1 MYNRDCLREPS
12 ALWERSEVPRIN
24 RGNGTVA
31 REPPVAAALTA
42 RGVTFNRIDHSHVM
56 AVPCENR
63 RRLEAFL
70 HGCAGDD
77 AVSLDT
83 MLANPR
89 VGAYLASCRT
99 PDGAAYTFPQKV
111 AHITL

>member
-1 MYNRDCLREPS
+1 MTTTTTNTLTTAEH
-12 ALWERSEVPRIN
+12 I
-24 RGNGTVA
+24 
-31 REPPVAAALTA
+31 VAALVA
-42 RGVTFNRIDHSHVM
+42 RGVTFNRVDHSHVT
-56 AVPCENR
+56 ALPSDNR
-63 RRLEAFL
+63 RRLEAYL

-89 VGAYLASCRT
+89 VGGYIASCRT
-99 PDGAAYTFPQKV
+99 PDGATYTFPQKV

>member
-1 MYNRDCLREPS
+1 MGGVGVGAPTMTTAEH
-12 ALWERSEVPRIN
+12 
-24 RGNGTVA
+24 
-31 REPPVAAALTA
+31 VAAALTA
-42 RGVTFNRIDHSHVM
+42 RGVAFNRIDHSHFT